1 MDSEGP
7 GITSSVTRK
16 YLMPLYITEHMIY
29 TSDVYVI
36 PLFRTESFCFH
47 VRKDMLVPNSMHPKI
62 INTIRGLLAFVLVE

>member
-7 GITSSVTRK
+7 GIRSSVTRK

-36 PLFRTESFCFH
+36 PLFH
-47 VRKDMLVPNSMHPKI
+47 VRKDMLVPDSMHPKI